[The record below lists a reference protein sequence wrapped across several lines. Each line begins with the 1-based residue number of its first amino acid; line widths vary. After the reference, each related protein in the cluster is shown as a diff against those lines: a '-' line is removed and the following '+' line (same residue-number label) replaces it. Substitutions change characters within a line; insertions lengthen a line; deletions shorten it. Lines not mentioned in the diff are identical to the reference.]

1 MRRMTLQGFF
11 KKGIDMN
18 IISKLSEL
26 LVKLLDFLFLTDI
39 GLCILTTIP
48 LVGLIIFGIL
58 FEPALAYCFGGALL
72 CVVPISLAFA
82 FIEGLYK

>member
-1 MRRMTLQGFF
+1 
-11 KKGIDMN
+11 MN

-39 GLCILTTIP
+39 GLCILKTIP
-48 LVGLIIFGIL
+48 LVGFVIVGIFI
-58 FEPALAYCFGGALL
+58 EPVLAYCFGGALL
-72 CVVPISLAFA
+72 CVVPIGLAFA